1 MTSET
6 PTEPFSRG
14 QAARD
19 WWFKTCHPEKGDRA
33 TRARLRRCS
42 DWRDAITIP
51 DALGLLRDLRIS
63 RDNSL
68 NVEAGLSLAIVL
80 SHVKVDDPKP
90 LMRSAGFKTT
100 PRKGSQSD
108 EQPKLAVLRFNRLM
122 RSSKDELPMALIR
135 LVRLMKEE
143 ARISDLTDAMLNW
156 SHPISGDR
164 VRRNWAFDYYAASD
178 ATPNDT
184 KNVETT
190 TTEGITQ

>member
-6 PTEPFSRG
+6 PTEPYSRG

-19 WWFKTCHPEKGDRA
+19 WWIKTCHPEKGDRA
-33 TRARLRRCS
+33 SRARLRRCS

-63 RDNSL
+63 RHDTFNI
-68 NVEAGLSLAIVL
+68 EAGLNLAIVL
-80 SHVKVDDPKP
+80 SHVKVDDQEP

-100 PRKGSQSD
+100 PRKGSQNED
-108 EQPKLAVLRFNRLM
+108 QPKLAVLRFTRLM
-122 RSSKDELPMALIR
+122 RSTKEELPLALIR
-135 LVRLMKEE
+135 LVRLMKDE

-156 SHPISGDR
+156 SHPTFGDR

-178 ATPNDT
+178 ANPNNT
-184 KNVETT
+184 KNIETT